1 MLNTFTVVH
10 ITVLINNIPYSYQE
24 NKLTRNFYINHCII
38 SCAQLQTVLNNK
50 HSRKIL
56 PWHCQKVC
64 NSKSV

>member
-38 SCAQLQTVLNNK
+38 SCAHLQTVLNNTLEK
-50 HSRKIL
+50 FYLDIVKKFVI
-56 PWHCQKVC
+56 PNQ
-64 NSKSV
+64 